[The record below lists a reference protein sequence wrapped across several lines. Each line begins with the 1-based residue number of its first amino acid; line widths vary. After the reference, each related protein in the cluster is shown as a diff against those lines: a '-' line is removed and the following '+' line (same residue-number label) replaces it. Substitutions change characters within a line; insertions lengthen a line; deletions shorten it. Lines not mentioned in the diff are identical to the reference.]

1 MTTEAR
7 RNRNRNRSRSRSS
20 KTRPSTPFERR
31 WIVRAW
37 GTTTTSWPMTLM
49 NATRGVRL
57 LLIRERDAEFAADR
71 SFKSRSL
78 TDLNNEAVRHLKSG
92 DDVRC
97 IVSYAKLFRKIAENN
112 VTHPT
117 LFVCHANR
125 AVAYLNLG
133 LFEEALWDGHR
144 AQTLANERFTQTQSD
159 DGTVKTF
166 VKGYARKGFAL
177 MGLKEPRLAKMEFER
192 GLSMSPND
200 LELKRGLEEST
211 EAIIR
216 DLYHECVKNDNTL
229 YRSSGTTSER
239 ISQLPFSAP
248 LHRVHPRDMLPNKLL
263 TPFQA
268 ENDYHLKDT
277 YNYMTIQTDIRI
289 PKRHFKVLRR
299 RSSSIKIRVGDTE
312 SRRQIAR
319 RRERCK
325 SFKHRMRRWTQ
336 RHVCFE
342 VRCASATRRGVGCI
356 SQWRVKRTC

>member
-1 MTTEAR
+1 M
-7 RNRNRNRSRSRSS
+7 
-20 KTRPSTPFERR
+20 
-31 WIVRAW
+31 
-37 GTTTTSWPMTLM
+37 
-49 NATRGVRL
+49 
-57 LLIRERDAEFAADR
+57 
-71 SFKSRSL
+71 
-78 TDLNNEAVRHLKSG
+78 RHLKSG

-216 DLYHECVKNDNTL
+216 DLYHGRGKERQHAS
-229 YRSSGTTSER
+229 RSC
-239 ISQLPFSAP
+239 P
-248 LHRVHPRDMLPNKLL
+248 
-263 TPFQA
+263 
-268 ENDYHLKDT
+268 
-277 YNYMTIQTDIRI
+277 
-289 PKRHFKVLRR
+289 
-299 RSSSIKIRVGDTE
+299 
-312 SRRQIAR
+312 SRRLCIASILATCYRTSFSR
-319 RRERCK
+319 R
-325 SFKHRMRRWTQ
+325 FKRRT
-336 RHVCFE
+336 
-342 VRCASATRRGVGCI
+342 I
-356 SQWRVKRTC
+356 II